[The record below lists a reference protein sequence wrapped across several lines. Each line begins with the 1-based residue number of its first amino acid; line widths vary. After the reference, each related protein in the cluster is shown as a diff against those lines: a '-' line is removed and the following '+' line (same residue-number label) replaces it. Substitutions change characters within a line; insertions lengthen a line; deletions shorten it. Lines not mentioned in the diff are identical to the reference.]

1 MLAPAAAFTSMLIP
15 NLPFADLSDIQNNFE
30 QVGLATGFTIQ
41 QFIAQC
47 VAFTV
52 LFTVAHQFGWKKVRV
67 ILEQRRHTI
76 EESMANAEKIKKE
89 LADAE
94 ASRLAVIHKANE
106 QATQI
111 IADAQKTAAVLA
123 ERKAQEATAQ
133 AEDIIRKAHEASVL
147 DRNRLLAELKRE
159 VGALVVQT
167 TEKVAGKVLNA
178 DDQNRLNSETLRQ
191 LGASNN

>member
-1 MLAPAAAFTSMLIP
+1 MLIP
-15 NLPFADLSDIQNNFE
+15 SLPFADLSDIQQNFQ
-30 QVGLATGFTIQ
+30 QVGLSTGFTLQ

-47 VAFTV
+47 VAFAV

-67 ILEQRRHTI
+67 ILEERRKTI
-76 EESMANAEKIKKE
+76 EESIANSDKIKKE

-94 ASRLAVIHKANE
+94 ASRLAVLQKAND
-106 QATQI
+106 QASSI
-111 IADAQKTAAVLA
+111 IAEAQKTAAVLA
-123 ERKAQEATAQ
+123 ERKLQETAAQ

-167 TEKVAGKVLNA
+167 TEKVAGKVLSS
-178 DDQNRLNSETLRQ
+178 DDQSRLNGETLRQ

>member
-1 MLAPAAAFTSMLIP
+1 VLSPVAAFTSMLIS

-30 QVGLATGFTIQ
+30 QVGLTTGFTIQ

-67 ILEQRRHTI
+67 VLEQRRKTI

-147 DRNRLLAELKRE
+147 DRNRLLADLKRE
-159 VGALVVQT
+159 IGALVVQT
-167 TEKVAGKVLNA
+167 TEKVAGKVLSA
-178 DDQNRLNSETLRQ
+178 DDQTRLNSETLSQ
-191 LGASNN
+191 LGANNN

>member
-1 MLAPAAAFTSMLIP
+1 MLSPVAAFTSMLIS

-30 QVGLATGFTIQ
+30 QVGLTTGFTIQ

-67 ILEQRRHTI
+67 VLEQRRKTI

-147 DRNRLLAELKRE
+147 DRNRLLADLKRE
-159 VGALVVQT
+159 IGALVVQT
-167 TEKVAGKVLNA
+167 TEKVAGKVLSA
-178 DDQNRLNSETLRQ
+178 DDQTRLNSETLSQ
-191 LGASNN
+191 LGANNN

>member
-1 MLAPAAAFTSMLIP
+1 VVSPAAAFTSMLIP
-15 NLPFADLSDIQNNFE
+15 HLPLADLTDIQNNFE
-30 QVGLATGFTIQ
+30 QVGLATGFTLQ

-47 VAFTV
+47 IAFTV

-67 ILEQRRHTI
+67 VLEQRRNTI

-94 ASRLAVIHKANE
+94 TSRLAILHKANE
-106 QATQI
+106 QAANI
-111 IADAQKTAAVLA
+111 ISEAQKSAAVIT

-147 DRNRLLAELKRE
+147 DRNRLMADLKRE
-159 VGALVVQT
+159 VGALVIQT

-178 DDQNRLNSETLRQ
+178 DDQNRLNSETIRQ
-191 LGASNN
+191 LDVSKN

>member
-1 MLAPAAAFTSMLIP
+1 MLIP